1 MSTQMTF
8 KEVIA
13 QYYTI
18 RQAENEAYL
27 STPKGNTERLQ
38 SNLERLHK
46 EQNGAY
52 YL

>member
-1 MSTQMTF
+1 MNAQMTF
-8 KEVIA
+8 KEVIV
-13 QYYTI
+13 QYYAI

-27 STPKGNTERLQ
+27 RTPKGNTERLQ
-38 SNLERLHK
+38 NNLERLHK